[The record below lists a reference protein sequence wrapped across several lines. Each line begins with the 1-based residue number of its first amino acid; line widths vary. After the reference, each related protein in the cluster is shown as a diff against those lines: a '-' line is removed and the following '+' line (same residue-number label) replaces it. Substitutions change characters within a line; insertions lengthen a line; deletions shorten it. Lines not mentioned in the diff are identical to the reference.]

1 MNQLLRQKIAAVSPR
16 PQTTQ
21 RNQLGIITEADY
33 QIVFIDTPG
42 IHKPQSK
49 LGDFMNS
56 AALGTLNDVD
66 IVLWIVD
73 LDSRPNAED
82 ELVAARITK
91 AGVAGNTVLA
101 LNKKDLLKGEKLSAA
116 VQAYQAL
123 LPDAESHQISAAT
136 GSGCQELLQAL
147 VSKLPAGP
155 AFYDEDQVTD
165 LYEREIARDLIRES
179 LLKNLSEEIPHSI
192 AVRIDDYK
200 DRSQEKAYIQATLI
214 LDRETHKSI
223 VIGKNG
229 SMIKKIGQDARI
241 EIEKLTDRSVY
252 IELKAKVI
260 KNWRNNPEV
269 LRSLGFV
276 FKK

>member
-1 MNQLLRQKIAAVSPR
+1 MTRLA
-16 PQTTQ
+16 
-21 RNQLGIITEADY
+21 
-33 QIVFIDTPG
+33 FI
-42 IHKPQSK
+42 
-49 LGDFMNS
+49 N
-56 AALGTLNDVD
+56 LNDVD

-223 VIGKNG
+223 VIRKNG